1 MISVDLVYLGN
12 EKEKYYNE
20 AADEYIKRL
29 SAFCSFKQKN
39 IKDERLS
46 NEPSQNE
53 INAALEKESKKIF
66 EALPDKSYKIAMCV
80 EGKQMSSEEL
90 AALFDSLPSRGY
102 SGISFV
108 IGSSCGLSENVKKSC
123 DLRLSVSKMTFPHK
137 LFRVMLL
144 EQIYRAFT
152 INAGSKYHK

>member
-1 MISVDLVYLGN
+1 MLSVDLVYLGN
-12 EKEKYYNE
+12 EKEKYYND

-29 SAFCSFKQKN
+29 SAFCTFKQKN

-46 NEPSQNE
+46 SEPSQNE

-66 EALPDKSYKIAMCV
+66 EALPDRSYKVAMCV

-90 AALFDSLPSRGY
+90 AALIESLPQMGY

-108 IGSSCGLSENVKKSC
+108 IGSSCGLAPEVKAKS

-152 INAGSKYHK
+152 INSGSKYHK

>member
-1 MISVDLVYLGN
+1 MLSVDLIYLGN

-29 SAFCSFKQKN
+29 SAYCSFKQKN

-53 INAALEKESKKIF
+53 INSALEKESKKIF
-66 EALPDKSYKIAMCV
+66 EALPDRSYKIAMCV

-90 AALFDSLPSRGY
+90 ARLFDSLPSKGY

-108 IGSSCGLSENVKKSC
+108 IGSSCGLAENVKKSC

>member
-1 MISVDLVYLGN
+1 MLSVDLIYLGN

-53 INAALEKESKKIF
+53 INAALEKESKKIS
-66 EALPDKSYKIAMCV
+66 EALPERSYKIAMCV

-90 AALFDSLPSRGY
+90 AALFESLPSRGY

>member
-1 MISVDLVYLGN
+1 MFSVDLIYLGN

-29 SAFCSFKQKN
+29 SAYCAFKQKN
-39 IKDERLS
+39 IKDERLPS
-46 NEPSQNE
+46 EPSQNE
-53 INAALEKESKKIF
+53 ITAALDKEGKKIF
-66 EALPDKSYKIAMCV
+66 EALPDRSYKIAMCV
-80 EGKQMSSEEL
+80 EGKQLSSEEL
-90 AALFDSLPSRGY
+90 AQLFESLPSRGY
-102 SGISFV
+102 SGVSFV
-108 IGSSCGLSENVKKSC
+108 VGSSCGLSDEVKKSC
-123 DLRLSVSKMTFPHK
+123 DMRLSVSKMTFPHK

>member
-1 MISVDLVYLGN
+1 MLSVDLVYLGN

-29 SAFCSFKQKN
+29 SAYCSFKQKN
-39 IKDERLS
+39 LKDERLS
-46 NEPSQNE
+46 GEPSQNE
-53 INAALEKESKKIF
+53 IAAALEKESKKIF
-66 EALPDKSYKIAMCV
+66 EALPERSYKIAMCV

-90 AALFDSLPSRGY
+90 AELFESLSSRGY

-108 IGSSCGLSENVKKSC
+108 IGSSCGLSESVKKSC

-144 EQIYRAFT
+144 EQIYRAFS